1 MTNQL
6 KKTISN
12 SLVDFGAFDRSN
24 PLEYFKNLLAED
36 NQHQI
41 EQFHANT
48 PVFDLLRA
56 RADLL
61 DQILIYCWKHFV
73 CEDLEFFSLIAVGGY
88 GRRELHPYS
97 DIDILVLHNTS
108 IDPTH
113 ANALE
118 NFLRFL
124 WDIGLKLGHSV
135 RTVDECESEATD
147 DQVITTTLIESR
159 LLFGSESLFDSM
171 KQRTGPE
178 KIWSSDKFFEA
189 KLSEQRQRYAKFND
203 TGFNL
208 EPDVKDGP
216 GGLRDFQM
224 IAWIKKRHYNSQT
237 LHELVADGCLNET
250 EYQEL
255 FAAQEFLCQVRFALH
270 ILTGRGENRLLFDHQ
285 RVLATQFGFE
295 DSEESSAVEQF
306 MQKYFQIVMGLERLT
321 EMLLQLFREEIFLE
335 HENCEVVPIN
345 QNFQALCDYIEVRDE
360 DLFEK
365 NPLSI
370 LEIFLLQEENPELKG
385 IRASTIR
392 LIRQNLHVIDDEFR
406 QDPAAAH
413 LFMGILA
420 QRKGI
425 THQLRRMN
433 RYGVMAA
440 YIPAFANIVGR
451 LQYDLFHVYTVDQ
464 HTLFLIRNL
473 RRFALDKHNDELPF
487 CNDVFL
493 LIGKPELLYLA
504 ALFHDIAKGKG
515 GDHSLLGETI
525 ASDFCRSHHLTEH
538 DTQLVAWLVRNH
550 LVMSMTAQR
559 KDISDPD
566 VIHEFATLV
575 GSMERLNYIYLL
587 TVADIR
593 ATNPDMWN
601 AWKDS
606 LLKQLYTATH
616 KSLHRGLDNPVD
628 RTYKVEST
636 QQEARTLLTRLGLL
650 DQPINAVWQNLD
662 NAYFLRYSIDEAVWH
677 TIAISACSETDFPLV
692 FLRPHD
698 QRGSAEVFLYTED
711 KPALFYQSTAV
722 LDQLGLTIVDARIIT
737 TTHGLVLNSYQV
749 LEQTGKPIRDL
760 SREHDICLRL
770 RKRLIDPNY
779 SSFRVVR
786 REERQVRYFPIQT
799 ELSFDGEP
807 QRNFTVLELTTA
819 DRPGLLSKVGKVF
832 YQLKIRLH
840 NAKITTI
847 GNRAEDV
854 FYISEKDGCLITSDV
869 RQQEIK
875 QAIIDSIED
884 VDEVGVCSGYV

>member
-1 MTNQL
+1 MTNLL

-12 SLVDFGAFDRSN
+12 SPVNLEVFNTPN
-24 PLEYFKNLLAED
+24 PQEYFKTLLAEN
-36 NQHQI
+36 NQRLI
-41 EQFHANT
+41 EQFHSKT
-48 PVFDLLRA
+48 PIFDLLHA

-61 DQILIYCWKHFV
+61 DQVLICCWKHFA
-73 CEDLEFFSLIAVGGY
+73 CEDSGHFSLIAVGGY

-108 IDPTH
+108 IEPTH

-118 NFLRFL
+118 TFFRFL

-135 RTVDECESEATD
+135 RTVDQCESEARD

-159 LLFGSESLFDSM
+159 LLFGSESLFDTM
-171 KQRTGPE
+171 KQRTGPN
-178 KIWSSDKFFEA
+178 KLWPSGKFFDA

-208 EPDVKDGP
+208 EPDVKEGP

-224 IAWIKKRHYNSQT
+224 IAWIKKRHYNTQT
-237 LHELVADGCLNET
+237 LHELVANGCLDEA

-270 ILTGRGENRLLFDHQ
+270 ILTGRGENRLLFDYQ

-295 DSEESSAVEQF
+295 DSQESSAVEQF
-306 MQKYFQIVMGLERLT
+306 MQKYFQTVMGLERLN
-321 EMLLQLFREEIFLE
+321 EMLLQLFREEIFRE
-335 HENCEVVPIN
+335 HENCEVVLIN
-345 QNFQALCDYIEVRDE
+345 QNFQSLCDYIEVRDE
-360 DLFEK
+360 ALFEK

-370 LEIFLLQEENPELKG
+370 LEIFLLQEENPNLIG

-406 QDPAAAH
+406 QDPAAAQ

-433 RYGVMAA
+433 RYGVLAA

-515 GDHSLLGETI
+515 GDHSILGETI
-525 ASDFCRSHHLTEH
+525 ASDFCRSHQLNEH

-550 LVMSMTAQR
+550 LAMSMTAQR

-575 GSMERLNYIYLL
+575 GNMERLNYIYLL

-606 LLKQLYTATH
+606 LLRQLYTATH

-628 RTYKVEST
+628 RSYKVECT
-636 QQEARTLLTRLGLL
+636 QQEARVVLTKLGLQ
-650 DQPINAVWQNLD
+650 DQTINTVWQNLD
-662 NAYFLRYSIDEAVWH
+662 NDYFLRYTIDEAVWH
-677 TIAISACSETDFPLV
+677 TIAISSCSENDFPLV

-698 QRGSAEVFLYTED
+698 QRGSAEVFLYTKD
-711 KPALFYQSTAV
+711 KPALFYQSTAI

-737 TTHGLVLNSYQV
+737 TTHGRVLNSYQV

-760 SREHDICLRL
+760 SRELDICLRL
-770 RKRLIDPNY
+770 RERLLDPNY
-779 SSFRVVR
+779 SSFSVVR

-799 ELSFDGEP
+799 ELNFDAEP
-807 QRNFTVLELTTA
+807 QQNFNVLELTTA

-854 FYISEKDGCLITSDV
+854 FYISENDGCLITSGT
-869 RQQEIK
+869 RKQEIK
-875 QAIIDSIED
+875 QAIIDSID
-884 VDEVGVCSGYV
+884 GRDKVINPD